1 MLSEEKD
8 SIDTRLGAVGLRL
21 LGFGLMA
28 REIRV
33 WGGSL
38 CGGFGEGGIDFGGG
52 LLRLLSASA
61 LRSLVFP
68 LSRSTAAAGFSFGE
82 CPFRVPPDGLDAEEA
97 PDLDDDLRLC
107 GDEGALDNAFVEE
120 EVVTE
125 DLEGLASRRERLSMA
140 LIASVLDALD
150 RDMSDW

>member
-1 MLSEEKD
+1 VLSEEKD
-8 SIDTRLGAVGLRL
+8 SIDTRLGAVALGL
-21 LGFGLMA
+21 LGPGLMA

-33 WGGSL
+33 WGSL
-38 CGGFGEGGIDFGGG
+38 CGSFGGGGIDFGGG

-68 LSRSTAAAGFSFGE
+68 LSRLTTATGFSLGG
-82 CPFRVPPDGLDAEEA
+82 CPFGVSLNGFAAEET

-107 GDEGALDNAFVEE
+107 RDEDALDDALVEE
-120 EVVTE
+120 EVTD

>member
-1 MLSEEKD
+1 VLSEEKD
-8 SIDTRLGAVGLRL
+8 SIDTRLGAIALGL
-21 LGFGLMA
+21 LGLGLMA

-33 WGGSL
+33 WGSL
-38 CGGFGEGGIDFGGG
+38 CGGFGGGDIGFGGG

-61 LRSLVFP
+61 LCSLVFP
-68 LSRSTAAAGFSFGE
+68 LSRLATAVGFSLGG
-82 CPFRVPPDGLDAEEA
+82 CPFGTSLDGFVAEEA

-107 GDEGALDNAFVEE
+107 WGEDALDEALVEE
-120 EVVTE
+120 EATE
-125 DLEGLASRRERLSMA
+125 DREGLASRRERLSMA